1 MQLPGERIVRIAF
14 AEASHEIDLAINQTI
29 ANLFDSTSSNGKSRN
44 PGDLFKAFR
53 YPNAPTRELARAA
66 EIYERTLVNI
76 RKQIDTGAIVK
87 TNMSDFHYKDI
98 LSQEHLNL
106 VAELSGCM
114 SHRIVPNCTNMCFHM
129 KYRTIDG
136 TCNNLQ
142 NPSWGASLTGFRRI
156 LKPIYENG
164 FSTPIGWTKGKL
176 YNGYPKPSARL
187 ISTNVI
193 STNHITPDTIITHM
207 VMQWGQF
214 LDHDLD
220 HAIPSVSSES
230 WDGIDCK
237 KTCEYSAPCYPIEVP
252 ENDPRIKN
260 RRCID
265 LVRSSAICGSGMTS
279 IFFDDVQPREQI
291 NQLTSYIDASQVY
304 GYSETFARD
313 LRNLSTPEGLLRTG
327 VHFPGQKSMLPFS
340 APTDGIDCRRD
351 IAESNVN
358 CFTAGDIR
366 VNEQIGLVAMHTI
379 WLREHNRIA
388 SELHELNPHWD
399 GDTLYY
405 ESRKIVGAEM
415 QHITYA
421 HWLPN
426 ILGPEGMNI
435 LNENYYTN
443 GYDSNIDPSVSNEF
457 ATAAL
462 RFGHTLIRPIL
473 HRLNESFETIQQGH
487 LPLHKAFFAPWRLVY
502 EGGVDP
508 LLRGMFTVPAKLKM
522 PTENLNTELTEKLFL
537 TAHAVALD
545 LAAINIQRSR
555 DHAIPSYN
563 MYRKVCNMTMAKTF
577 DDLSGEI
584 SNADI
589 RQKLKDLY
597 GHPDNI
603 DIFVGGIL
611 EDQVE
616 GGRVGPLFRCLLIEQ
631 FQRLRAG
638 DRHWYESPSTFRPDQ
653 LNEIKM
659 SSLARVLCDNG
670 DNITEINRN
679 VFHLPNTQGGRIKCN
694 KIPKINLGFWL
705 NCDKCSAHL
714 DRNLPR
720 IDPNLPRN
728 RSQRSTRNKRYIL
741 SSVKDNISS
750 VTNENNNMYQD
761 ENFIDMNDERINGL
775 ESLIDSFQKNL
786 KQLRKRIKKLEQ
798 TCPNA
803 IEMVTNENDNPNIK
817 FVKINGSNNNGHHC
831 IDETG
836 TRRFN
841 DEIWSMGNC
850 TNCKCQHHQVNC
862 ITEKCQIPAFCGDGI
877 EPIRLNSTDCCA
889 VCPSSPSEISKLP
902 TD

>member
-1 MQLPGERIVRIAF
+1 MILLFNRSNEVQLPGERIVRIAF
-14 AEASHEIDLAINQTI
+14 AEASHEIDTAINQTI
-29 ANLFDSTSSNGKSRN
+29 ATLFDVTANGKERN

-66 EIYERTLVNI
+66 EIFERTLVNI
-76 RKQIDTGAIVK
+76 RKHVHSGVTVQVNT
-87 TNMSDFHYKDI
+87 TDFNYQEN
-98 LSQEHLNL
+98 LSPEHLNL

-129 KYRTIDG
+129 KYRSIDG

-142 NPSWGASLTGFRRI
+142 NPNWGASLTGFRRI

-164 FSTPIGWTKGKL
+164 FSTPIGWTRGKL

-187 ISTNVI
+187 VSTSVI
-193 STNHITPDTIITHM
+193 STNDTTPDDTITHM

-237 KTCEYSAPCYPIEVP
+237 KSCEYAAPCYPIEVP
-252 ENDPRIKN
+252 LNDPRIKN

-279 IFFDDVQPREQI
+279 VFFDAIQPREQI

-304 GYSETFARD
+304 GYSERFALD
-313 LRNLSTPEGLLRTG
+313 LRNLAPSEGLLRIG
-327 VHFPGQKSMLPFS
+327 VQFPNQKSLLPFA

-358 CFTAGDIR
+358 CFAAGDIR

-388 SELHELNPHWD
+388 TEMRQINPHWD

-405 ESRKIVGAEM
+405 EARKIVGAEM

-426 ILGPEGMNI
+426 ILGADGMDM
-435 LNENYYTN
+435 LNEHYNRE
-443 GYDSNIDPSVSNEF
+443 GYNPNINPSISNEF

-462 RFGHTLIRPIL
+462 RFGHTLINPIL
-473 HRLNESFETIQQGH
+473 HRLNETFEPIEQGH

-508 LLRGMFTVPAKLKM
+508 LLRGMFTVAAKLKM
-522 PTENLNTELTEKLFL
+522 PTQNLNSELTEKLFL

-555 DHAIPSYN
+555 DHAIPGYN
-563 MYRKVCNMTMAKTF
+563 MYRKVCNLKVAETF
-577 DDLSGEI
+577 DDLSDEI
-584 SNADI
+584 SNADV

-597 GHPDNI
+597 GHPGNI

-611 EDQVE
+611 EDQVK
-616 GGRVGPLFRCLLIEQ
+616 GGRVGPLFRCLLLEQ
-631 FQRLRAG
+631 FQRLRSG
-638 DRHWYESPSTFRPDQ
+638 DRHWYENPATFRPEQ
-653 LNEIKM
+653 LSQIKM
-659 SSLARVLCDNG
+659 TSLARILCDNG

-679 VFHLPNTQGGRIKCN
+679 VFHLADTQGGRVACTDV
-694 KIPKINLGFWL
+694 PRMNLGVWL
-705 NCDKCSAHL
+705 NCEKCAAHP
-714 DRNLPR
+714 DPNLPLV
-720 IDPNLPRN
+720 DPNLPR
-728 RSQRSTRNKRYIL
+728 QRRARRDVSIIRNDSNDTIR
-741 SSVKDNISS
+741 D
-750 VTNENNNMYQD
+750 D
-761 ENFIDMNDERINGL
+761 EKHDAIRDDDNFIDMNDERIDGL
-775 ESLIDSFQKNL
+775 ESLIDSFQKTL
-786 KQLRKRIKKLEQ
+786 KQMRKRIKKLEQ
-798 TCPNA
+798 TCSSVFD
-803 IEMVTNENDNPNIK
+803 MVSNTSPNIK
-817 FVKINGSNNNGHHC
+817 LHGNGGHHC
-831 IDETG
+831 TDDTG

-841 DEIWSMGNC
+841 DEIWAKDNC
-850 TNCKCQHHQVNC
+850 TKCECKHHQVNC
-862 ITEKCQIPAFCGDGI
+862 VTEKCPMALNCGVGNKS
-877 EPIRLNSTDCCA
+877 IRLNENDCCP
-889 VCPSSPSEISKLP
+889 VCPPSSITIE
-902 TD
+902 